1 MTKPKIRTLVVDDSV
16 FMRTVLKNALTRAAE
31 IEVIA
36 SAQNGHE
43 AVEKI
48 KELKPDV
55 VTLDIEM
62 PGLNGLEVL
71 KTVMMEC
78 PVPIIMVSTKTQDG
92 ARMTFEALE
101 RGAVDYVAKPLADQA
116 ASLQRF
122 QEKVIR
128 AVETAYESNRSRL
141 HTASKPKILKP
152 RSGHVQT
159 EGIVVAI
166 GISAGGPATLHE
178 LIPLFPKEFPPVV
191 LTQHMPAS
199 FTGPFATRL
208 DTTSQ
213 LNVREATSGE
223 ELKPG
228 TLFIAPGDRHLRV
241 RRRGNT
247 VCTSIDD
254 GPKVSG
260 FRPSVDVL
268 FESVAQTYGANA
280 IGLVMTGMG
289 SDGAEGIRMLR
300 KAGARTL
307 AQDKD
312 SSIVYGMPKAAA
324 ETGCVDKIVS
334 LAEIPDT
341 LVKMLQETHSHAG

>member
-16 FMRTVLKNALTRAAE
+16 FMRTILKNALTRAAE

-71 KTVMMEC
+71 RKVMKEC
-78 PVPIIMVSTKTQDG
+78 PVPIVMVSTKTQDG

-101 RGAVDYVAKPLADQA
+101 LGAVDYVAKPLADQA

-122 QEKVIR
+122 QEKVIH
-128 AVETAYESNRSRL
+128 AVATAYESNRSRL
-141 HTASKPKILKP
+141 HYANKPKILKP
-152 RSGHVQT
+152 RSGHMQT
-159 EGIVVAI
+159 EGTVVAI

-178 LIPLFPKEFPPVV
+178 LIPLFPREFPPVV
-191 LTQHMPAS
+191 ITQHMPAN
-199 FTGPFATRL
+199 FTGPFAARL
-208 DTTSQ
+208 DATSQ

-223 ELKPG
+223 ELRPG

-241 RRRGNT
+241 RRRGND
-247 VCTSIDD
+247 VCTSTDD

-307 AQDKD
+307 AQDRD

-324 ETGCVDKIVS
+324 DTGCVDKIVS

-341 LVKMLQETHSHAG
+341 LVKMLQETHVHAG